1 MKLSYAKY
9 WTGSEEE
16 IGMSI
21 DGLVEKAFAAALEI
35 LGADDSFVREAQPS
49 PETLAAGWAAFFR
62 SRPADFN
69 TGN

>member
-1 MKLSYAKY
+1 MKFSFVKY

-21 DGLVEKAFAAALEI
+21 DGLVRNAFAAALEI
-35 LGADDSFVREAQPS
+35 LGADDNFVWEAQPS
-49 PETLAAGWAAFFR
+49 PETLAAAWAAFSR